1 MRENDS
7 NIFLY
12 CMSVGIF
19 PDANGL
25 LTLKC
30 DLSEYQTY
38 SFAMYILVNYKNVKD
53 EKTK

>member
-1 MRENDS
+1 MRETDN

-19 PDANGL
+19 PDAHGL

-30 DLSEYQTY
+30 DLAEYQTY
-38 SFAMYILVNYKNVKD
+38 SFAVYILVNYKNMKD
-53 EKTK
+53 KKTE